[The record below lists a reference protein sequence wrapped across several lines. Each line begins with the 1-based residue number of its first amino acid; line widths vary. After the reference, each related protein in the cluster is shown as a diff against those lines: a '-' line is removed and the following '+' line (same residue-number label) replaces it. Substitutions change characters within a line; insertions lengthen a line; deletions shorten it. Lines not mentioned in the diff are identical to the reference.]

1 MYRTDEWEYIV
12 WHEFCNIIEKRN
24 NTNNMK
30 EEMTYYDWLF
40 KESDEEK
47 EIYRLMDEE
56 RARYEGTE
64 AYKEHKARIDE
75 YLERLK
81 VEGQKRREE
90 AKKHKPKR
98 VKAKHMSEKE
108 MAEFREEGR
117 KIKEA
122 RIDALP
128 EPVRTMIR
136 DYETLSDE
144 AKKVFERETWCFRR
158 DYDDYKDPIT
168 TEKDMKELL
177 EILVQTT
184 IDFINERGLTD
195 IWSIGFG
202 ADDLQGSA
210 KFGEW
215 EPCTDASIHVTGLG
229 KEKGKDGHEYTVCQ
243 EIGSYM

>member
-1 MYRTDEWEYIV
+1 ME
-12 WHEFCNIIEKRN
+12 
-24 NTNNMK
+24 

-40 KESDEEK
+40 MESDEEK

-56 RARYEGTE
+56 RARYEGTD
-64 AYKEHKARIDE
+64 AYKEHAAKLDE

-81 VEGQKRREE
+81 AEGQKRRKE
-90 AKKHKPKR
+90 AEKHKPKR
-98 VKAKHMSEKE
+98 SAKAKHISEEE
-108 MAEFREEGR
+108 MAERKRRGQEIREQ
-117 KIKEA
+117 
-122 RIDALP
+122 RIEALP
-128 EPVRTMIR
+128 DDLKSVIR
-136 DYETLSDE
+136 SYEGLDDA
-144 AKKVFERETWCFRR
+144 AKKVFQQETWAYRR

-195 IWSIGFG
+195 IYSVGFG

-215 EPCTDASIHVTGLG
+215 EPCTDANIHVTGLG

>member
-1 MYRTDEWEYIV
+1 
-12 WHEFCNIIEKRN
+12 
-24 NTNNMK
+24 MK
-30 EEMTYYDWLF
+30 EDISYYDWLF
-40 KESDEEK
+40 RDSDEEK
-47 EIYRLMDEE
+47 EIHRMLDEE
-56 RARYEGTE
+56 RARFENTE
-64 AYKEHKARIDE
+64 VYKEHYAKVNE
-75 YLERLK
+75 LLERLK
-81 VEGQKRREE
+81 VARQKRREE

-98 VKAKHMSEKE
+98 AKARYLSEEE
-108 MAEFREEGR
+108 MAELREKNR
-117 KIKEA
+117 KEKEA
-122 RIDALP
+122 RIDSYP
-128 EPVRTMIR
+128 EPLRTVIR
-136 DYETLSDE
+136 DYEALSDE
-144 AKKVFERETWCFRR
+144 AKKVFNKETYFYKP

-195 IWSIGFG
+195 IYSVGFG

-229 KEKGKDGHEYTVCQ
+229 KEKGRDGHEYTVCQ

>member
-1 MYRTDEWEYIV
+1 
-12 WHEFCNIIEKRN
+12 
-24 NTNNMK
+24 
-30 EEMTYYDWLF
+30 MTYYDWLF

-47 EIYRLMDEE
+47 EIQEKIDREQE
-56 RARYEGTE
+56 WFKRQP
-64 AYKEHKARIDE
+64 AYKKHEKN
-75 YLERLK
+75 LETLFGRLK
-81 VEGQKRREE
+81 EAGKKRREE
-90 AKKHKPKR
+90 AEKHKPKR
-98 VKAKHMSEKE
+98 RAKAKHISEEE
-108 MAEFREEGR
+108 MAKFREQNRLER
-117 KIKEA
+117 EA

-128 EPVRTMIR
+128 EPLRSVIR
-136 DYETLSDE
+136 NYEALPDE
-144 AKKVFERETWCFRR
+144 AKKVFKDETWVYEP

-168 TEKDMKELL
+168 KEKDMKELL

-195 IWSIGFG
+195 IYSVGFG

-243 EIGSYM
+243 NIGSYM